1 MVLYSIYSVRISTN
15 NFKWSIPRPRCATC
29 VSYSTVV
36 WREIAPPKDPDPQ
49 AKAHPHLLV
58 AIGKSSVYPWR
69 SFIYS
74 TCLESAGMK
83 SRSSSVDNGADIPML
98 RIQAQTS
105 RSSSDEEE
113 LHSLLRS
120 SSSDKDDTPFLSGH
134 DGQGLALAAP
144 NSEKRFFFQRTTRKY
159 DPDAIATQ
167 PSVFDDPKT
176 LEEYR
181 PPDEWE
187 NAHRFDPSARW
198 TWREEHQLIR
208 KIDWRVMAFAAFM
221 FMALELDRSNIYQAL
236 TDNLLEDLNMTT
248 NGMLANGPKSMRFL
262 ISSEITIWETV
273 SSSLHSCVLRF
284 LLSLLL
290 NGLGLMSG
298 SRHRWLYGRLLAPH
312 STS

>member
-1 MVLYSIYSVRISTN
+1 
-15 NFKWSIPRPRCATC
+15 
-29 VSYSTVV
+29 
-36 WREIAPPKDPDPQ
+36 
-49 AKAHPHLLV
+49 
-58 AIGKSSVYPWR
+58 
-69 SFIYS
+69 
-74 TCLESAGMK
+74 MK

-120 SSSDKDDTPFLSGH
+120 SSSDKDETPFLNSH
-134 DGQGLALAAP
+134 DGQGLALATP
-144 NSEKRFFFQRTTRKY
+144 DSERRFFFQRTTRKH

-167 PSVFDDPKT
+167 PSVFDDSKT

-208 KIDWRVMAFAAFM
+208 KIDWRIMAFAAFM

-262 ISSEITIWETV
+262 ISSEITTWETA

-284 LLSLLL
+284 LPSLLL
-290 NGLGLMSG
+290 NGLVLMSG
-298 SRHRWLYGRLLAPH
+298 SRRKWLYGRLLALH